1 MICLRRFCRE
11 DAGTVRTV
19 LYPDMALGEIE
30 EMIADWNAGVWNGR
44 RFELLAVTAGGA
56 IAGYA
61 SLLEQSG
68 TAASL
73 GIEIVPAHRGRG
85 IASEAMRLLLELASE
100 SGYRL
105 IVDQV
110 RADNA
115 PSIRLH
121 EKCGF
126 TTDGRAYR
134 NRRDHDVV
142 YYLKQL

>member
-1 MICLRRFCRE
+1 MIGLRRFCRE
-11 DAGTVRTV
+11 DARAVQSV
-19 LYPDMALGEIE
+19 LYPNAALGEIE

-44 RFELLAVTAGGA
+44 RFELLAVTADGA
-56 IAGYA
+56 IAGTV

-68 TAASL
+68 IAASL
-73 GIEIVPAHRGRG
+73 GIEIVPAQRGRG
-85 IASEAMRLLLELASE
+85 IASEAMRLLLEMAAE

-126 TTDGRAYR
+126 TTDGRVYR
-134 NRRDHDVV
+134 NKRDRDVV
-142 YYLKQL
+142 YYVKLF